1 MAGLSLFDILAVTL
15 IAVCVWYFFD
25 SMRAREKATAA
36 VREYCSQSS
45 LQFLDGTVGLKT
57 VSMTLESGRPCLR
70 RRYEFHFSESDH
82 SRNIG
87 LVTIKGAEVENF
99 ILPNKLFHPE
109 YSTIEA

>member
-15 IAVCVWYFFD
+15 IAGGVWYFFD
-25 SMRAREKATAA
+25 AMRARESATAA
-36 VREYCSQSS
+36 VREYCNHSS

-57 VSMTLESGRPCLR
+57 VSLCTESGKPCLR

-82 SRNIG
+82 SRSIG
-87 LVTIKGAEVENF
+87 LVTMKGAHVENF
-99 ILPNKLFHPE
+99 ILPATLFHPK